1 MINLGRWKENMSYV
15 VIRLTRNTFW
25 GHYAN
30 RFCERWRNEDR
41 TRDRIKSTSKTL
53 SLTFGHLVEYR
64 GFIRLGP
71 IQVHVHASTRLVR
84 RNRIYKQLIDIY

>member
-15 VIRLTRNTFW
+15 VIRLTRNTQHATRNTFCNTFW
-25 GHYAN
+25 GHYAD

-41 TRDRIKSTSKTL
+41 TRDRIKSTTKTL
-53 SLTFGHLVEYR
+53 SLIFGHLVEYR

-71 IQVHVHASTRLVR
+71 I
-84 RNRIYKQLIDIY
+84 